1 MKLKKLI
8 FCLKLNLRKLI
19 LFLAIFSIAILFIA
33 SLFVNYSIQKKE
45 LLDTSLSVN
54 MEYAT
59 KIAQKTDSQIQTVLK
74 QLNYSATLL
83 GDSFNDEQF
92 KQLEVDRLKFQS
104 NYFDSVIISDKY
116 GHVLNY
122 SPSKIAI
129 NKNVVNTTL
138 GFKQSIETQNTVIT
152 SPYYSIK
159 NNLIVFISQP
169 IFDKD
174 KKYLGFIGG
183 AIYLKEKNII
193 NELLT
198 LSFNYK
204 DSYMYVLDSNRKII
218 FHPDASRIG
227 TLATDNTGLNY
238 MTSHMIGKIRLINS
252 KGVDN
257 LAGFARVSHTNWIIV
272 SQQPTHKLLEK
283 VPYLIYKIIAYMLG
297 FYILIFLIIW
307 KISYYISA
315 PLNRLAT
322 MASHLNNPE
331 TATQIKD
338 VDALYYEVRNFKRS
352 LLQSSSNFKK
362 KISTLN
368 HYVNTDPLT
377 GFYNRRG
384 MELHIERL
392 MKNDA
397 PFAIIAVDIDYF
409 KKINDQYGH
418 EKGDLVLTKTAQ
430 NIKDCVRSIDV
441 CCRIGGE
448 EFVILSPIDSQ
459 NLTINIAERIRQAL
473 EVTPI
478 GEIPAITV
486 SIGIAHWPEIST
498 DIHKVFKAADEYLY
512 LAKKDGRNCIRY
524 KK

>member
-138 GFKQSIETQNTVIT
+138 GFKQSIETKNTVIT

-338 VDALYYEVRNFKRS
+338 VMLY
-352 LLQSSSNFKK
+352 
-362 KISTLN
+362 I
-368 HYVNTDPLT
+368 
-377 GFYNRRG
+377 
-384 MELHIERL
+384 
-392 MKNDA
+392 MK
-397 PFAIIAVDIDYF
+397 
-409 KKINDQYGH
+409 
-418 EKGDLVLTKTAQ
+418 
-430 NIKDCVRSIDV
+430 
-441 CCRIGGE
+441 
-448 EFVILSPIDSQ
+448 
-459 NLTINIAERIRQAL
+459 
-473 EVTPI
+473 
-478 GEIPAITV
+478 
-486 SIGIAHWPEIST
+486 
-498 DIHKVFKAADEYLY
+498 
-512 LAKKDGRNCIRY
+512 
-524 KK
+524 

>member
-138 GFKQSIETQNTVIT
+138 GFKQSIETQKTVIT

-193 NELLT
+193 NEL
-198 LSFNYK
+198 
-204 DSYMYVLDSNRKII
+204 
-218 FHPDASRIG
+218 
-227 TLATDNTGLNY
+227 
-238 MTSHMIGKIRLINS
+238 
-252 KGVDN
+252 
-257 LAGFARVSHTNWIIV
+257 
-272 SQQPTHKLLEK
+272 
-283 VPYLIYKIIAYMLG
+283 
-297 FYILIFLIIW
+297 
-307 KISYYISA
+307 
-315 PLNRLAT
+315 
-322 MASHLNNPE
+322 
-331 TATQIKD
+331 
-338 VDALYYEVRNFKRS
+338 
-352 LLQSSSNFKK
+352 
-362 KISTLN
+362 
-368 HYVNTDPLT
+368 
-377 GFYNRRG
+377 
-384 MELHIERL
+384 
-392 MKNDA
+392 
-397 PFAIIAVDIDYF
+397 
-409 KKINDQYGH
+409 
-418 EKGDLVLTKTAQ
+418 
-430 NIKDCVRSIDV
+430 
-441 CCRIGGE
+441 
-448 EFVILSPIDSQ
+448 
-459 NLTINIAERIRQAL
+459 
-473 EVTPI
+473 
-478 GEIPAITV
+478 
-486 SIGIAHWPEIST
+486 
-498 DIHKVFKAADEYLY
+498 
-512 LAKKDGRNCIRY
+512 
-524 KK
+524 